1 MREDIGRR
9 EYTDVTV
16 TAGGRRGSG
25 VCVCVCSGTRL
36 GRKNGS
42 DSGGISNR
50 GEWGGTKR
58 RRFSVEP
65 PERLYVRTLVRVRVR
80 VYNTIKWRFLLNGRE
95 LRGRT
100 GGGSSSRSGGCC
112 GRITRG
118 AEEQEEAR

>member
-1 MREDIGRR
+1 M
-9 EYTDVTV
+9 
-16 TAGGRRGSG
+16 
-25 VCVCVCSGTRL
+25 CSGTRL

-42 DSGGISNR
+42 DSGGIFNR
-50 GEWGGTKR
+50 SVGGGGAKR

-65 PERLYVRTLVRVRVR
+65 PERLYVRTLVRVR

-100 GGGSSSRSGGCC
+100 GGGCC